1 MIFTVFCASS
11 SSELGWQS
19 ELLAHSWVRAGQPGE
34 LVRLVASSSFA
45 APPCHPR
52 VRDVKT
58 TPWSPHPYTG
68 DVYAPYNKAA
78 ALMEWLFVEPVEGTV
93 LLLEPTFVFRSS
105 VTEELRPGEGKATA
119 WGELPRGEG
128 PFGLPAGFE
137 FLQEYCVE
145 RALTLPPVTPPLLI
159 HTTDLRRIA
168 ARWLELMSLIR
179 IETGQGTA
187 DAANADQIAYA
198 IAAAEVGIVHTNVEL
213 RATTDAVETRAPIL
227 DCRQPVRAPDGTA
240 LWEAAKY
247 APWDAVPVESAGTG
261 VGRELLGLLGEMAA
275 RREPS
280 QKLAF
285 LKPRRLQ
292 GVREGKILGSLF
304 LEIPGRADTV
314 SLNSSGAAIWEVCDG
329 SHSVAEINQRLE
341 SRFEMTPGSLQAD
354 IEVVIKRL
362 EDIGALRLEAI

>member
-1 MIFTVFCASS
+1 MIFTVFCASTS
-11 SSELGWQS
+11 AELGWQS
-19 ELLAHSWVRAGQPGE
+19 QLLAHSWVRAGQPGE
-34 LVRLVASSSFA
+34 LVRLVASTSSDVA
-45 APPCHPR
+45 PCHPR
-52 VRDVKT
+52 ARDVKT

-68 DVYAPYNKAA
+68 EVYAPYNKAA

-93 LLLEPTFVFRSS
+93 LLLEPSFVFRAP
-105 VTEELRPGEGKATA
+105 VTDEVRPGEAKATA
-119 WGELPRGEG
+119 WAEMPRGEG
-128 PFGLPAGFE
+128 PLGLPVGFE
-137 FLQEYCVE
+137 FLEQFCVD
-145 RALTLPPVTPPLLI
+145 RAMTLPPVTLPLLI
-159 HTTDLRRIA
+159 HTTDLRKIA

-187 DAANADQIAYA
+187 AVTNADQIAYA
-198 IAAAEVGIVHTNVEL
+198 IAATESGITHTNVAL
-213 RATTDAVETRAPIL
+213 RVTTDAGETQAPIL
-227 DCRQPVRAPDGTA
+227 DCRQPVLAPDGTTVWDA
-240 LWEAAKY
+240 GKY
-247 APWDAVPVESAGTG
+247 APWDVVPVESARPG

-275 RREPS
+275 RHEPS

-362 EDIGALRLEAI
+362 EDIGALRLETI